1 MFDSSPL
8 SSCSCLFISAFLP
21 PPHAETPE
29 LQKSQETVVAK
40 LQVPVTKP
48 GERQSSIAL
57 NWSGSP
63 FRGTWASNLNFEG
76 REPYIDTSPFHT
88 RYFLLFQWSGKWST
102 TFTSID
108 ICRVLNYT
116 LVVNVFFSLWTFS
129 FYHKLSLLKKEAYHY
144 LARLLLVSLF
154 FWNIFNTI
162 CPMS

>member
-8 SSCSCLFISAFLP
+8 SSCSCLLISAFLP

-29 LQKSQETVVAK
+29 LQRSQETVVAK

-63 FRGTWASNLNFEG
+63 FRGTWASNLNFER

-102 TFTSID
+102 TFSSID

-116 LVVNVFFSLWTFS
+116 LLVNVFFSLWTFS
-129 FYHKLSLLKKEAYHY
+129 FYHKLSLLKKGSLPIFSKIA
-144 LARLLLVSLF
+144 LGFSFLLKYF
-154 FWNIFNTI
+154 
-162 CPMS
+162 